1 MRLQKLGNNCH
12 TLHFPNGDE
21 VFFSYETPVAGDVD
35 GLLVRTTKKWSV
47 TTSKHI
53 NQYLEG
59 RQAKGPSSLVTLLD
73 SSSVG
78 LLAR

>member
-47 TTSKHI
+47 TTTKHI

-59 RQAKGPSSLVTLLD
+59 RNAKGVHQSVLD
-73 SSSVG
+73 NLEVHVYVD
-78 LLAR
+78 